1 MSRKAMSRK
10 SIKFLL
16 TKRQL
21 QLMRETYK
29 KANSNMKQPGI
40 RKPAMGHAG
49 MEQPNVKSSDRM
61 YPRMRRLGM
70 KLQVRAEPWVDYP
83 TADACF
89 HLLYT
94 ILLERPVSMDHFDNS
109 YTDLEFQDY
118 DEEESSIQ
126 RRQGMLLKGST
137 NSGKTR
143 ILRKF
148 KKRIEQDRGGEITVG
163 DYKQKISLHPII
175 YISTPPLKMLF
186 MFKDIL
192 KQLNAPC
199 PVRTSQDELLGKVIE
214 SLIESEVRM
223 LILDEFQNVLEGEKG
238 NLPLL
243 MRILVHISNKAGMS
257 LVLAGTPEIDVAIS
271 KHDPL
276 RNRLLLFKTSIWSK
290 GKDFQDFLFAMG
302 ASHNIICEPHLYSPK
317 MAKKIFNMT
326 EGIIGEVSNVLFRLS
341 ALSDN
346 GFINEEIFSKLEKNW
361 IIPSK
366 RKKI

>member
-1 MSRKAMSRK
+1 MADKAKNLPMTEGFERD
-10 SIKFLL
+10 
-16 TKRQL
+16 KREPL
-21 QLMRETYK
+21 GTE
-29 KANSNMKQPGI
+29 QP
-40 RKPAMGHAG
+40 G
-49 MEQPNVKSSDRM
+49 MEQPGM
-61 YPRMRRLGM
+61 EQPRMRQPGM
-70 KLQVRAEPWVDYP
+70 EQPRMRQPRMEQSRMWRHRTGIQIRVEPWIPYP
-83 TADACF
+83 AADACF
-89 HLLYT
+89 TLLDT
-94 ILLERPVSMDHFDNS
+94 VFLERPMSMDDFDNS

>member
-1 MSRKAMSRK
+1 MADKAK
-10 SIKFLL
+10 SLPMTEGFERN
-16 TKRQL
+16 KREPLGTEQPRME
-21 QLMRETYK
+21 Q
-29 KANSNMKQPGI
+29 SGMKQPG
-40 RKPAMGHAG
+40 
-49 MEQPNVKSSDRM
+49 MEQSRM
-61 YPRMRRLGM
+61 GRRRTGI
-70 KLQVRAEPWVDYP
+70 QRRVEPWIPYP
-83 TADACF
+83 AADACF
-89 HLLYT
+89 TLLDT
-94 ILLERPVSMDHFDNS
+94 IFLERPMSMDDFDNS

-118 DEEESSIQ
+118 DEEERSIQ
-126 RRQGMLLKGST
+126 RHQGLLLKGNT

-148 KKRIEQDRGGEITVG
+148 KKRIEQERGGEITVG
-163 DYKQKISLHPII
+163 DYKQKISLHPIV

-186 MFKDIL
+186 MFRDIL

-199 PVRTSQDELLGKVIE
+199 PARTSQDELLEKVIE

-243 MRILVHISNKAGMS
+243 TKTLLHISTKAGVS

-276 RNRLLLFKTSIWSK
+276 RNRLLLFKTSIWSR
-290 GKDFQDFLFAMG
+290 GKDFQDFLMAMG
-302 ASHNIICEPHLYSPK
+302 ASRNLIYHPLLHSPK
-317 MAKKIFNMT
+317 MAKKIFDMT

-341 ALSDN
+341 ALNDN
-346 GFINEEIFSKLEKNW
+346 GFINEKTFSQIEKNW

-366 RKKI
+366 RKKIIR